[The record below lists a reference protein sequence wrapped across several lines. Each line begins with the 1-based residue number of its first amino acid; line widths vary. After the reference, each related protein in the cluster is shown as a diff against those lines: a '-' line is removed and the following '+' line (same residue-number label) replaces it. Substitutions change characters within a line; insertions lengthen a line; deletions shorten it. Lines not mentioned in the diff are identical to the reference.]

1 MSSVCERT
9 KPEKYFSVGV
19 VHLRRFFRVSRGRKT
34 GSSLLVQTLAPKD
47 DQLTDQVLRDPV
59 WHFTRETF
67 EPYVGGYFEA
77 PGARGKMVTLKLLQ
91 VDSYE
96 PPKSST
102 RTAVATNSFLL
113 LFSADGE
120 LPIFSSIH
128 PIKHAALGEF
138 SLFLTRRDGPAGE
151 IYYEAVFNHLR

>member
-1 MSSVCERT
+1 M
-9 KPEKYFSVGV
+9 
-19 VHLRRFFRVSRGRKT
+19 LLARRKCVQ
-34 GSSLLVQTLAPKD
+34 SSLLFAATALLFSENTRSVLGQTLAD
-47 DQLTDQVLRDPV
+47 DDGQLSDQVLRDPV
-59 WHFTRETF
+59 LRFTRETF

-77 PGARGKMVTLKLLQ
+77 PGARGKTVTLKLLK
-91 VDSYE
+91 VDTYE

-102 RTAVATNSFLL
+102 RTAVATDSFLL

-138 SLFLTRRDGPAGE
+138 SLFLTRRDGQTGE
-151 IYYEAVFNHLR
+151 IYYEAVFNHLH